1 MGEGM
6 VMLSPLFVPT
16 DLLIWSE
23 VYNFQNPVT
32 IFWVTVLSLQ
42 SSHGRSSSLGFFT
55 SLPFIRAH
63 VVPVTASDMD
73 ACSQDSNP
81 NAYWCF

>member
-1 MGEGM
+1 MAEGM

-16 DLLIWSE
+16 DLLTWSE
-23 VYNFQNPVT
+23 VHNFHFLGHCSV
-32 IFWVTVLSLQ
+32 SLQ
-42 SSHGRSSSLGFFT
+42 SSHSRSSSLGFFS

-81 NAYWCF
+81 NAYQCF